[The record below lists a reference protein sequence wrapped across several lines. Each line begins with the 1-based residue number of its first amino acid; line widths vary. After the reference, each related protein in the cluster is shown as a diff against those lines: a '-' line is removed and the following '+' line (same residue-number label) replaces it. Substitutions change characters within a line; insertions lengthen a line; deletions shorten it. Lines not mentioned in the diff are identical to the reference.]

1 MDFNFADML
10 EAVVDVVPDRTA
22 LIFEETRLTFAE
34 LEARSNQMAH
44 HFQAA
49 GIKYGEHVGI
59 YAYNGVE
66 WVESMAALYKMRAV
80 PVNINFRYVENEL
93 RYLFDNADLKALVV
107 QREFVPR
114 VAAIISELP
123 LLKHI
128 VIAEDGSGAAID
140 GLEGLDGL
148 EGVVVVDY
156 LSARNAQSPTRD
168 FGERSGDDIHMI
180 YTGGT
185 TGMPKGVMWR
195 QEDIFY
201 SLCGGIDAYTNDKVE
216 RPEELSEK
224 CAAGAGPVVFFP
236 IAPLMHGAGQVST
249 IRGFIH
255 GDTTVL
261 VRKFDADEAWSI
273 VDRERVNVLGI
284 TGDAMARP
292 LADSLQESISKYDL
306 TSLFSIGSSAAIFSQ
321 SIKEQIMALL
331 PNLLVVDSVGATET
345 GMNGIKIAVPG
356 EEAHGGPATV
366 KASRDSIVI
375 DEEYNEVVPG
385 SGDVGRIAR
394 TGNIPLGYYKDPERT
409 ALVFPVVNG
418 RRYSV
423 PGDFAKVEEDG
434 QITLLGRGSI
444 MINTGGEKVYPE
456 EVEGALKAHPSVFD
470 CLVVGVPDERWGEAV
485 AAVVQFRTGT
495 SATLEELATHCREHV
510 AGYKIPKRLYPT
522 DAIVRAPSGKPD
534 YPWAKQ
540 FALKAVEGQKA

>member
-140 GLEGLDGL
+140 GLEGID
-148 EGVVVVDY
+148 GVVVVDY

-201 SLCGGIDAYTNDKVE
+201 SLCGGIDAYTNEKVE